1 MKTDIRER
9 ADIESL
15 VTEFYRRV
23 RGDELLA
30 HIFSSTILGEEWPRH
45 EARVCDF
52 WETVL
57 LGRAKFKSTA
67 LMHHL
72 EVDKICPLCPF
83 HFDRWCRLFE
93 ATVDSRFGGDCAE
106 RAKQRA
112 WAMSAAM
119 QRQMDRERSGCPFG
133 GLVN

>member
-1 MKTDIRER
+1 MKTDIQERE
-9 ADIESL
+9 DIESL
-15 VTEFYRRV
+15 VSEFYCRV
-23 RGDELLA
+23 RRDELLA
-30 HIFSSTILGEEWPRH
+30 HIFSSSIQEGWPQH

-57 LGRAKFKSTA
+57 LGRAKFKSKS
-67 LMHHL
+67 LMQHL

-93 ATVDSRFGGDCAE
+93 ATIDEHFDGNRAD

-119 QRQMDRERSGCPFG
+119 QRQMDRERQGCPFADFM
-133 GLVN
+133 N